1 MKNYLLISR
10 VSVHNANAMSSI
22 FTIGVPAMTAWLGT
36 MHALD
41 RKLGE
46 RYAQSLS
53 GIRLTK
59 MAVSYH
65 KTSLQTIRKNRMEYI
80 VMTANPLVI
89 DKKKSNKDNY
99 IFKRAPLL
107 EEPRIHLL
115 VSLLIEVEG
124 VDGNNMELL
133 EQAVKEILPQMKMAG
148 GDILDAG
155 KIQVMCIN
163 EEDSISVRKVIFTLM
178 PGYIP
183 IERRD
188 LMEAKELEGKDSLD
202 RLLHYL
208 KVHQTAEKDESGK
221 VTDWKYEKAAAGW
234 IAPLAVG
241 FKGLSPLGKVKNQ
254 RDPDTPHRFAESIV
268 TLGEFKMAHRFR
280 DIDEMMWHYAYE
292 ETNQLYL
299 CKNKE

>member
-1 MKNYLLISR
+1 MKAYLLISR
-10 VSVHNANAMSSI
+10 LSIHNANAMSSTL
-22 FTIGVPAMTAWLGT
+22 TIGVPAMTAWLGAI
-36 MHALD
+36 HALE

-46 RYAQSLS
+46 IREPVLK
-53 GIRLTK
+53 GIRLVKT
-59 MAVSYH
+59 AVSYH
-65 KTSLQTIRKNRMEYI
+65 KTNLQIYKGPGDYVNSLIG
-80 VMTANPLVI
+80 TANPL
-89 DKKKSNKDNY
+89 DEKG
-99 IFKRAPLL
+99 KRPSFIEDA
-107 EEPRIHLL
+107 RIHLS
-115 VSLLIEVEG
+115 VSLLIEVKG
-124 VDGNNMELL
+124 VDQGNSELF
-133 EQAVKEILPQMKMAG
+133 EQAVKEILLQMKMAG
-148 GDILDAG
+148 GDILNIG
-155 KIQVMCIN
+155 KIKVMYAD
-163 EEDSISVRKVIFTLM
+163 EDKHESVRKVISALM
-178 PGYIP
+178 PGYVV

-208 KVHQTAEKDESGK
+208 KVHQMAEKDESGK

-299 CKNKE
+299 CKNQE